1 MNFEE
6 RLAQTQTKLDELK
19 AKINDSIESAKAA
32 RQADRKE
39 AMINLAKMNAAIED
53 FGRDVEAQVYCDVT
67 SMKAEAQADVDAVG
81 DAIDEIGD
89 KITAKAEAVG
99 KALDEADDKIDAKV
113 GEIDDKLTAKAEAI
127 DKALDEADD
136 KIDAKVGEIDDK
148 LIAKAE
154 AIDKA
159 LDEADDK
166 IDAKV
171 GEIDDKID
179 AKLDKVD
186 AKVEEL
192 DAKID
197 AKLDA
202 DAEKYDAA
210 MDKIDAKVNDDL
222 DAIEGDYYAAKEDVR
237 LAKER
242 YDSKLNATRLK
253 VQMHMEDVKNR
264 IEAKK
269 TELDKA
275 AQEELIMDLLDYAD
289 DCQMIAYAY
298 AMEAELAIL
307 DACDEIEDY
316 DSKYGKTE

>member
-99 KALDEADDKIDAKV
+99 KALDEADDKI
-113 GEIDDKLTAKAEAI
+113 
-127 DKALDEADD
+127 
-136 KIDAKVGEIDDK
+136 
-148 LIAKAE
+148 
-154 AIDKA
+154 
-159 LDEADDK
+159 
-166 IDAKV
+166 
-171 GEIDDKID
+171 EIDDKIN
-179 AKLDKVD
+179 AKLDAADEKISAKLDAADEKIEDKMDKVD

>member
-148 LIAKAE
+148 
-154 AIDKA
+154 
-159 LDEADDK
+159 
-166 IDAKV
+166 
-171 GEIDDKID
+171 ID

-222 DAIEGDYYAAKEDVR
+222 DAIEGDYYAAKEVVR

>member
-148 LIAKAE
+148 IN
-154 AIDKA
+154 
-159 LDEADDK
+159 
-166 IDAKV
+166 
-171 GEIDDKID
+171 
-179 AKLDKVD
+179 AKLDAADEKISAKLDAADEKIEDKMDKVD

>member
-99 KALDEADDKIDAKV
+99 
-113 GEIDDKLTAKAEAI
+113 
-127 DKALDEADD
+127 
-136 KIDAKVGEIDDK
+136 
-148 LIAKAE
+148 
-154 AIDKA
+154 KA

>member
-136 KIDAKVGEIDDK
+136 KIDAKV
-148 LIAKAE
+148 
-154 AIDKA
+154 
-159 LDEADDK
+159 
-166 IDAKV
+166 
-171 GEIDDKID
+171 
-179 AKLDKVD
+179 
-186 AKVEEL
+186 
-192 DAKID
+192 
-197 AKLDA
+197 
-202 DAEKYDAA
+202 
-210 MDKIDAKVNDDL
+210 NDDL

>member
-1 MNFEE
+1 MTFEE
-6 RLAQTQTKLDELK
+6 RLAQSQAKLEELK
-19 AKINDSIESAKAA
+19 EKINKSIDSAKATY
-32 RQADRKE
+32 QTDKKE
-39 AMINLAKMNAAIED
+39 AMIKLAKMNAAIED

-67 SMKAEAQADVDAVG
+67 SMKEEAKADADAMN
-81 DAIDEIGD
+81 DALDEID
-89 KITAKAEAVG
+89 SKVTAKAEKID
-99 KALDEADDKIDAKV
+99 KALDEVDDKIDAKV
-113 GEIDDKLTAKAEAI
+113 GEVSDKINAK
-127 DKALDEADD
+127 LDEADA
-136 KIDAKVGEIDDK
+136 KLDA
-148 LIAKAE
+148 A
-154 AIDKA
+154 
-159 LDEADDK
+159 DEK

-171 GEIDDKID
+171 GEIDDKIS

-186 AKVEEL
+186 AKLDEV

-202 DAEKYDAA
+202 DAEKCDAA
-210 MDKIDAKVNDDL
+210 MEKIDAKINDDL
-222 DAIEGDYYAAKEDVR
+222 DTIEGDYYAAGEDLR

-253 VQMHMEDVKNR
+253 VQMHLEEVKNR

-298 AMEAELAIL
+298 AMEAELAII
-307 DACDEIEDY
+307 DACDQIEDY
-316 DSKYGKTE
+316 EAKYGDIEKA

>member
-148 LIAKAE
+148 
-154 AIDKA
+154 
-159 LDEADDK
+159 
-166 IDAKV
+166 
-171 GEIDDKID
+171 ID

-242 YDSKLNATRLK
+242 YDSKRNATRLK

>member
-113 GEIDDKLTAKAEAI
+113 GEIDDKI
-127 DKALDEADD
+127 N
-136 KIDAKVGEIDDK
+136 
-148 LIAKAE
+148 
-154 AIDKA
+154 
-159 LDEADDK
+159 
-166 IDAKV
+166 
-171 GEIDDKID
+171 
-179 AKLDKVD
+179 AKLDAADEKISAKLDAADEKIEDKMDKVD